1 MGFGCFGAALS
12 SELFFRGRRLASDL
26 GGFNATQRPRLSV
39 NQGVRAAPSPE
50 GSQQKQE
57 EARGTE
63 PLPGHPPQQDGRR
76 ETPEAVVT
84 KPHRVA
90 PDNGILSSAALET
103 WVRAQGAAGT
113 VLLRRF
119 LPLCPAPGVL
129 LTLDLG
135 PHPGLSLCLH
145 MLFLFCLLQGPSSD
159 VGLAP
164 VHSNVFSRSLI

>member
-12 SELFFRGRRLASDL
+12 SELFFRGRHLASDL

-103 WVRAQGAAGT
+103 WVRAQGAAGLFSFGGSCRL
-113 VLLRRF
+113 VQLLEF
-119 LPLCPAPGVL
+119 YSPLTWGRIQVSASVFTCC
-129 LTLDLG
+129 
-135 PHPGLSLCLH
+135 SSS
-145 MLFLFCLLQGPSSD
+145 LLQGPSSD

-164 VHSNVFSRSLI
+164 VHSNVFSRSSI